1 MTMDEYIGQF
11 DTVRDSQKLINLKVA
26 YTFKGVALRITQPGY
41 LIEVE
46 NNKERISALEKLFT
60 RENVAIRIR
69 KAIITLLT
77 SIDKQPIPPEYTVV
91 YSIES
96 IKKIINDKSAMF
108 SLSRKRREE
117 IAKKANAASSE
128 EKKKSK
134 QKKSKKAKKKLV
146 KERDIALATSILR
159 GLGLIEMFPRGNTWV
174 AGLTILGDIVKGY
187 VASSRISDSKKIEAL
202 ILASLPFSTKTR
214 VVYGLYYMYGPD
226 YAGFYAT
233 LKDKLFTYDPYRKI
247 RYYDGVER
255 LGLEI
260 LHEVAMTMAGGSR
273 MFVSETQLL
282 VKTLTG
288 YLVQKKYG
296 EDKTKLNDVFVA
308 LNYYLRYP
316 HSNKFTYEA
325 GAWEALAASKPGELD
340 EIVETYELKEI
351 RSLFEKLKQNYTV
364 IEHQLRG
371 LYGLPAKY

>member
-1 MTMDEYIGQF
+1 
-11 DTVRDSQKLINLKVA
+11 
-26 YTFKGVALRITQPGY
+26 LRITQLGY
-41 LIEVE
+41 LIEVK
-46 NNKERISALEKLFT
+46 NNKERISALEELLT
-60 RENVAIRIR
+60 RDKIAIRMR

-96 IKKIINDKSAMF
+96 IKKIINDRSAMF
-108 SLSRKRREE
+108 SLSKKRREE
-117 IAKKANAASSE
+117 IAKKASATTS
-128 EKKKSK
+128 EKKKKSE
-134 QKKSKKAKKKLV
+134 QKKSKRAKKELV
-146 KERDIALATSILR
+146 VEKDITLATSILR
-159 GLGLIEMFPRGNTWV
+159 GLGLIEVFPKGNSWV
-174 AGLTILGDIVKGY
+174 AGLTVLGSIVKDY

-202 ILASLPFSTKTR
+202 ILASFPFSTKMR

-233 LKDKLFTYDPYRKI
+233 LKDKLFTYDPQRKI

-260 LHEVAMTMAGGSR
+260 LHELAMTMSGGSR
-273 MFVSETQLL
+273 MYISETQLL
-282 VKTLTG
+282 VKMLTG
-288 YLVQKKYG
+288 YLAQEKYG
-296 EDKTKLNDVFVA
+296 GNKAKLNDVFIA

-325 GAWEALAASKPGELD
+325 GAWEALAASKPRELD
-340 EIVETYELKEI
+340 EIVKTYKLKEI
-351 RSLFEKLKQNYTV
+351 RGLFEKLKQNYTI